1 MTRAKNEHL
10 SGEFWCRGRD
20 RMWLPT
26 VDFKSSQED
35 QSRDDAGDP
44 DKMRAYHKGGSHRR
58 RNRDSFSSFCVGSCG

>member
-1 MTRAKNEHL
+1 
-10 SGEFWCRGRD
+10 
-20 RMWLPT
+20 MWLPT